1 MQSTRVSR
9 LIAAPPD
16 IVYQAFLDPEAL
28 AAWLPPGGMTGR
40 VERLEPRVGGRFAMT
55 LSYPEAQQG
64 QGKTT
69 AGSDR
74 FTGHIDALEP
84 NRKVVWAIAF
94 DSADPGL
101 AGEMRVVTTLEPT
114 EGGTDVTMT
123 AENIPPGI
131 SPADN
136 AEGTRLSLLQ
146 LARYLA
152 ERWQD

>member
-28 AAWLPPGGMTGR
+28 VAWLPPGDMTGR
-40 VERLEPRVGGRFAMT
+40 VERLEPHVGGAFAMT
-55 LSYPEAQQG
+55 LRLPDPDSG

-74 FTGHIDALEP
+74 FAGRIDALEP

-101 AGEMRVVTTLEPT
+101 AGEMRVVTTLEPA
-114 EGGTDVTMT
+114 EGGTVVTMT
-123 AENIPPGI
+123 SENIPPGV

-146 LARYLA
+146 LAQYLA